1 MISREEESL
10 TRTAILERIPSN
22 REGKIQKSIEEKI
35 EDADILTDFDG
46 TMIREESQY
55 LEILA
60 YFLFRDH
67 NHIKFVK
74 EVAKEYLDYKRTKN
88 VSGFYSLFKG
98 CPVEVLD
105 KVARKLSQKEEWD
118 ELIEK
123 EKPEKVGVLSRNN
136 WRIISEYLSQLNYPS
151 SKINIAV
158 ANIPEIENGIY
169 TGKSKISVGN
179 ENLAF
184 LIGKKEY
191 ICKEEEKRIIEK
203 SDDFN
208 CKRLKGGLYIC
219 KKRKIF

>member
-74 EVAKEYLDYKRTKN
+74 EVAKEYLDYKRTKM
-88 VSGFYSLFKG
+88 F
-98 CPVEVLD
+98 LD
-105 KVARKLSQKEEWD
+105 F
-118 ELIEK
+118 IHF
-123 EKPEKVGVLSRNN
+123 
-136 WRIISEYLSQLNYPS
+136 
-151 SKINIAV
+151 SKDA
-158 ANIPEIENGIY
+158 
-169 TGKSKISVGN
+169 
-179 ENLAF
+179 L
-184 LIGKKEY
+184 
-191 ICKEEEKRIIEK
+191 
-203 SDDFN
+203 
-208 CKRLKGGLYIC
+208 
-219 KKRKIF
+219 

>member
-1 MISREEESL
+1 MITQEEISL
-10 TRTAILERIPSN
+10 TRNAVLERTPFSFRREIP
-22 REGKIQKSIEEKI
+22 RSIEEKI

-60 YFLFRDH
+60 YFLFRGH
-67 NHIKFVK
+67 SHIKFVK

-105 KVARKLSQKEEWD
+105 KVARKLSQNEEWD

-123 EKPEKVGVLSRNN
+123 EKPEKIGVLSRNN
-136 WRIISEYLSQLNYPS
+136 WRIISEYLNRLNYPS
-151 SKINIAV
+151 GKINIAA

-169 TGKSKISVGN
+169 TGKSKISVN
-179 ENLAF
+179 NANLAS

-191 ICKEEEKRIIEK
+191 ICREEEKRIVEK
-203 SDDFN
+203 SGIN

-219 KKRKIF
+219 KKRRLF

>member
-10 TRTAILERIPSN
+10 TRTAILERPLSN

-60 YFLFRDH
+60 YFLFKDH

-74 EVAKEYLDYKRTKN
+74 EVAKEYLDYKKN
-88 VSGFYSLFKG
+88 KDVSGFYSLFKG
-98 CPVEVLD
+98 CPVKVLD
-105 KVARKLSQKEEWD
+105 KVVKRLSQNEEWD
-118 ELIEK
+118 ELIKK
-123 EKPEKVGVLSRNN
+123 EKPGNVGVLSRNN
-136 WRIISEYLSQLNYPS
+136 WRIISGYLNQLNYPS
-151 SKINIAV
+151 GKITIAA

-169 TGKSKISVGN
+169 TGKSKISVSN

-191 ICKEEEKRIIEK
+191 ICKEEERKIIGG
-203 SDDFN
+203 DFN
-208 CKRLKGGLYIC
+208 CKRLKGGIYIC
-219 KKRKIF
+219 KKKRIF